1 MRILFVNP
9 VGSLGGAERSL
20 LDMMRAL
27 RDADQELELHLLLLA
42 PGPLEALARALGVE
56 VEVLA
61 LPVRLRGMG
70 EASLTPR
77 GVARLLFGRVA
88 FAREGLAREGVA
100 FARRFRRSVA
110 RVRPDLVH
118 TNGMK
123 AHLLAGL
130 LSRDLP
136 GVLHV
141 RDFLTERR
149 FSRRL
154 FALLHRPR
162 LLVVANSQ
170 AVARDMATQM
180 PRVTVRTVY
189 NAIDLLHFAPG
200 PGDRAWLAGLAGAAP
215 PPAHAV
221 CFGMVAT
228 YARWK
233 GQALFLQAAAHLVRE
248 HPELLVRFY
257 IVGGPVYSTNGSQ
270 FELGELLLLRRQLGL
285 EEHVGFVPFQ
295 ADVAPVY
302 RALDVLVNPST
313 RPEPFGRSIVEAMA
327 TRCSV
332 IVANNG
338 GALELFSDGVTALG
352 FETGDA
358 VALAQ
363 QMARLA
369 GSAEL
374 RSRLAGAAYA
384 QVAERFALPRLGAEI
399 AQVYAEV
406 LAQPGRGGR
415 EQVDLRRGS

>member
-20 LDMMRAL
+20 LDMLRAL
-27 RDADQELELHLLLLA
+27 KDEDHELELYLLLLA
-42 PGPLEALARALGVE
+42 PGPLEAQARALGVE

-61 LPVRLRGMG
+61 LPALLRGMG
-70 EASLTPR
+70 EASLSPR
-77 GVARLLFGRVA
+77 GVARLLFGRAA
-88 FAREGLAREGVA
+88 FAREGVA
-100 FARRFRRSVA
+100 FARRFRKSVA
-110 RVRPDLVH
+110 RVRPDVVH

-123 AHLLAGL
+123 AHMLAGL

-141 RDFLTERR
+141 RDFLAERR

-154 FALLHRPR
+154 FAFMQRPR
-162 LLVVANSQ
+162 LMVVANSQ
-170 AVARDMATQM
+170 AVARDAAKQM
-180 PRVTVRTVY
+180 PRAAVRTVY
-189 NAIDLLHFAPG
+189 NAIDLAHFCPG
-200 PGDRAWLAGLAGAAP
+200 PGDRAWLAGLAGAEP
-215 PPAHAV
+215 PPPHAV

-248 HPELLVRFY
+248 RPELPVRFY
-257 IVGGPVYSTNGSQ
+257 VVGGPVYSTNGSQ
-270 FELGELLLLRRQLGL
+270 FELGELMLLRRQLGL
-285 EEHVGFVPFQ
+285 EEHVAFAPFQ

-327 TRCSV
+327 THCSV

-352 FETGDA
+352 FQTGDA
-358 VALAQ
+358 VALAE

-369 GSAEL
+369 SSAEL
-374 RSRLAGAAYA
+374 RARLADAAYE
-384 QVAERFALPRLGAEI
+384 QVAERFALQRLGGEI
-399 AQVYAEV
+399 ARVYAEV
-406 LAQPGRGGR
+406 LGARSQVDQRGADVGRG
-415 EQVDLRRGS
+415 S